1 MMEKLDMCIA
11 FVEFVA
17 LMNYCFKYKLGPIC
31 NSFQNEIAIIFYNL
45 DFCFPKGIT

>member
-11 FVEFVA
+11 FVA
-17 LMNYCFKYKLGPIC
+17 LMNYCFKYNLGPIC

-45 DFCFPKGIT
+45 DFSFLKEIT

>member
-31 NSFQNEIAIIFYNL
+31 KSFQNEIAIIF
-45 DFCFPKGIT
+45 